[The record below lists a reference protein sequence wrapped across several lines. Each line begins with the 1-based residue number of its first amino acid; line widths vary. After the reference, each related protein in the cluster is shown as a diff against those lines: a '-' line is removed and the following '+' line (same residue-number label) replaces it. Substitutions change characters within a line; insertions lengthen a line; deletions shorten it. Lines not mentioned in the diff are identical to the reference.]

1 MRKEGAMNEQGKSL
15 VEIVMVMALVV
26 VMTAL
31 TGAGLMAATAK
42 QRGRV
47 VATELANE
55 LRAARY
61 LAIMRRERIRVVL
74 APGTA
79 TMRVETAEAPG
90 RPIREF
96 DFQEKGVTV
105 ERLSNGTEIVFH
117 PSGRA
122 ASATTITLKNR
133 QQERWQLVVSLI
145 GRVTQI

>member
-1 MRKEGAMNEQGKSL
+1 MNERGKSL

-42 QRGRV
+42 QKGRV
-47 VATELANE
+47 VVTELANE

-74 APGTA
+74 EPGTA
-79 TMRVETAEAPG
+79 TMRVETAAAPG
-90 RPIREF
+90 LPIREF
-96 DFQEKGVTV
+96 DFREKGVMI
-105 ERLSNGTEIVFH
+105 EQLSSGADIVFH

>member
-1 MRKEGAMNEQGKSL
+1 MNERGKSL

-42 QRGRV
+42 QKGRV

-74 APGTA
+74 EPGTA
-79 TMRVETAEAPG
+79 TMRVETASTPG

-96 DFQEKGVTV
+96 DFREKGVTV
-105 ERLSNGTEIVFH
+105 ERLSNGADIVFH

-133 QQERWQLVVSLI
+133 RQERWQLAVSLI
-145 GRVTQI
+145 GRVTQV